1 MGPTTKGKNV
11 TLSENDLWLLSYYR
25 HSEINGALFF
35 GRVARFVRGPL
46 LLDVTH
52 HFADEAQHANYWTKC
67 IGDLQHLP
75 LKQTRAYQDQYLD
88 AVGVPANMM
97 EIMAI
102 TQVFEKRV
110 IGQYRQHLRFPEI
123 HPAVRNT
130 LETIMRDERWHIQ
143 YVRDA
148 LKGMEHKYG
157 ADEISQT
164 LARHA
169 AADQEVYAK
178 TLSEYGARIAFLSEI
193 SPSPMTGSTSTA
205 APIRLSE
212 QGA

>member
-1 MGPTTKGKNV
+1 MGPTTEGNRV

-25 HSEINGALFF
+25 YSEINGALFF

-52 HFADEAQHANYWTKC
+52 HFADEAQHAHYWTKC
-67 IGDLQHLP
+67 IDDLHDLP
-75 LKQTRAYQDQYLD
+75 LKQNRAYQDQYLD

-110 IGQYRQHLRFPEI
+110 IGQYHQHLRFPGI

-130 LETIMRDERWHIQ
+130 LETIMHDERWHIQ

-148 LKGMEHKYG
+148 LKGMEDRYG
-157 ADEISQT
+157 ADEIEQT
-164 LARHA
+164 LARHT
-169 AADQEVYAK
+169 AADQEVYAT
-178 TLSEYGARIAFLSEI
+178 TLSEYGARIAFLGETSPNRGPDSGSASI
-193 SPSPMTGSTSTA
+193 SD
-205 APIRLSE
+205 L
-212 QGA
+212 